1 MRVIDT
7 AERRARLGVRHHLS
21 SPATDVVSVA
31 GDLVGLHSSDPATVY
46 LAARARVAGLTVA
59 DLEEVLYDRRSLL
72 RMLGMRRT
80 MFVVPRDLA
89 AVMDAA
95 CTKSFVSRERN
106 RVIRMLEN
114 QGIADDGAAWL
125 GRVETET
132 LAAVNELGA
141 ATARELTAVV
151 PDLGKKYTFGEGTS
165 AATSGMSTRVLF
177 LLATAALIVRGR
189 PLGTWVS
196 SQYRWSPMGSW
207 IEGGLDPIDREAAK
221 AELVRRW
228 LLAFGPGT
236 FTDIKWWTG
245 WNVGETKMALRAAGA
260 VEVQLDEDTGY
271 LHGDDAGPSDDP
283 APWAALLPSLDPTVM
298 GWKEREWYLRG
309 HAGRL
314 FDRNGNAGP
323 TVWHSGR
330 IVGGWAQHKDGEVVF
345 ALLEKLD
352 STAEGMVEA
361 EAARLTEWL
370 GDFRLKPRFRT
381 PLDKDLAG

>member
-1 MRVIDT
+1 VRFIDI

-21 SPATDVVSVA
+21 SPATDAVSVA

-46 LAARARVAGLTVA
+46 LSARARVAGLNVA
-59 DLEEVLYDRRSLL
+59 DLEEVLYDRRTLL
-72 RMLGMRRT
+72 RVLGMRRT

-114 QGIADDGAAWL
+114 QGIAEDGAAWL
-125 GRVETET
+125 GRVESET
-132 LAAVNELGA
+132 LAAVNDLGA

-165 AATSGMSTRVLF
+165 AATSGMSTRILF

-189 PLGTWVS
+189 PRGTWLS
-196 SQYRWSPMGSW
+196 SQYRWSPMDEW
-207 IEGGLDPIDREAAK
+207 IEGGLDSIDPEAAR

-228 LLAFGPGT
+228 LLTFGPGT

-245 WNVGETKMALRAAGA
+245 WNVGETKEALRAAGA
-260 VEVQLDEDTGY
+260 IEVRLAEGTGY
-271 LHGDDAGPSDDP
+271 LSGEEAGPPDDP
-283 APWAALLPSLDPTVM
+283 APWVALLPGLDPTVM
-298 GWKEREWYLRG
+298 GWKEREWYLGG
-309 HAGRL
+309 HAALL

-323 TVWHSGR
+323 TVWHAGR
-330 IVGGWAQHKDGEVVF
+330 IVGGWAHHNDGEVVF

-361 EAARLTEWL
+361 EAARLEEWL
-370 GDFRLKPRFRT
+370 GDVRLKPRFRS
-381 PLDKDLAG
+381 PLDQVLSG